1 MTDASEPTNPAPAS
15 SPSSA
20 PQRPAEGAPR
30 PKKRDVHGWLILD
43 KPVNE
48 TSTHAVSI
56 VKRAFLAK
64 KAGHAG
70 TLDPLAS
77 GLLPIAL
84 GEATKTVPFVM
95 DGQKAYRFTVTW
107 GAETSTDDAEGEVV
121 ARSDKRPSRE
131 EIAAILPRFTGV
143 ILQVPPTFSA
153 IKVQGERAY
162 DLARDGE
169 AVELQPREVEIDTL
183 VVTAHDGDTTTF
195 EAECGK
201 GTYVRAIARDMGR
214 LLGCRGHVT
223 ALRRTRVGPF
233 TEKDATPLAALD
245 EARREGGDVMGFLAG
260 VDEALSEIPAVS
272 VSRHDAGRLMRGQSC
287 LLRGSE
293 APVEEEAVAV
303 YCQGKLVAIG
313 EIAQGEL
320 HPRRVFHLGA

>member
-1 MTDASEPTNPAPAS
+1 MTDMSTPAPARR
-15 SPSSA
+15 A
-20 PQRPAEGAPR
+20 DAAPR

-48 TSTHAVSI
+48 TSTHAVSM
-56 VKRAFLAK
+56 VKRAFHAK

-95 DGQKAYRFTVTW
+95 EGQKAYRFTVTW

-121 ARSDKRPSRE
+121 ATSVARPSRE
-131 EIAAILPRFTGV
+131 AIEAILPRFTGV
-143 ILQVPPTFSA
+143 IMQVPPTFSA
-153 IKVQGERAY
+153 IKVDGERAY

-169 AVELQPREVEIDTL
+169 AVTLQPREVEIDAL
-183 VVTAHDGDTTTF
+183 SVVAHDGDSTTF
-195 EAECGK
+195 EAKCGK

-233 TEKDATPLAALD
+233 TEADATSMSALD
-245 EARREGGDVMGFLAG
+245 AARREGLDVMPFLSP
-260 VDEALSEIPAVS
+260 VEEALSDIPAVS

-293 APVEEEAVAV
+293 APVEEDVVAV

-313 EIAQGEL
+313 EIARGEL